1 MHKQNLGKTVFY
13 GLPDEAQHLFNGND
27 LVASHVGRFCPMKGQ
42 LEVLMALNN
51 LNKKGL
57 KLSIIFIGPFEES
70 RVAQDYITQCY
81 KFIEEHELGDQV
93 TFLGHQK
100 DSLHIV
106 KMTDL
111 SLHTACNGQV
121 IL

>member
-1 MHKQNLGKTVFY
+1 MSHALSEFQKTHLAAPYNKHEVIYSPFDAQTKLGKTVFY

-57 KLSIIFIGPFEES
+57 K
-70 RVAQDYITQCY
+70 
-81 KFIEEHELGDQV
+81 
-93 TFLGHQK
+93 
-100 DSLHIV
+100 
-106 KMTDL
+106 
-111 SLHTACNGQV
+111 
-121 IL
+121 